1 MVYSILVTDRA
12 PLSPPTLQDHV
23 AVVTGG
29 GGGIGRA
36 AALALARRGADV
48 AILDID
54 QGRAEEAAAAVDAL
68 GGTGLALPTDVLQ
81 TEAIVEAVAAA
92 DAAFGRIDFLVN
104 NAGGVRPGRFVEQ
117 PERSWRKHIDM
128 NLVSTLTATSA
139 AATVMIRGGRGG
151 AIVNVSSIEGSRAAP
166 MFAVYG
172 ACKAAMLSFTRTMA
186 VELAE
191 HGIRTNAVTPD
202 WIRTPGN
209 SGIMA
214 GPVPAEYP
222 PRPPELVARLG
233 AYVPLGREGSEA
245 ECGEVIAFL
254 CSPEASY
261 VNGATVPVD
270 GGTWAS
276 SGWTRDT
283 KGGWSLFGTDPMY

>member
-1 MVYSILVTDRA
+1 MPVASDVLDGQA
-12 PLSPPTLQDHV
+12 

-29 GGGIGRA
+29 GAGIGRA
-36 AALALARRGADV
+36 AAEALTRRGARVALIDV
-48 AILDID
+48 DA
-54 QGRAEEAAAAVDAL
+54 GRATEVAEVL
-68 GGTGLALPTDVLQ
+68 GGLALPADVKDPDALVA
-81 TEAIVEAVAAA
+81 AIAAA
-92 DAAFGRIDFLVN
+92 DEHFGRLDILVN

-128 NLVSTLTATSA
+128 NLVSMLTATSA
-139 AATVMIRGGRGG
+139 AAGAMIRSGRGG

-172 ACKAAMLSFTRTMA
+172 ACKAAMLSFTRSMA

-209 SGIMA
+209 SGILA
-214 GPVPAEYP
+214 GPVPDELP
-222 PRPPELVARLG
+222 PRPEAIQRRLE
-233 AYVPLGREGSEA
+233 AYVPLGREGLDA

-254 CSPEASY
+254 CSPAAAY
-261 VNGATVPVD
+261 VNGATIPVD

-276 SGWTRDT
+276 SGWTRTPD
-283 KGGWSLFGTDPMY
+283 GGWSLFGAEPMY

>member
-1 MVYSILVTDRA
+1 MSLEGSLEGR
-12 PLSPPTLQDHV
+12 V

-29 GGGIGRA
+29 GAGIGRA

-54 QGRAEEAAAAVDAL
+54 EGRADAVAAEVDRL
-68 GGTGLALPTDVLQ
+68 GRGGLSLPTDVLDQ
-81 TEAIVEAVAAA
+81 DAVVAAVAAT
-92 DAAFGRIDFLVN
+92 DERFGRIDLLVN
-104 NAGGVRPGRFVEQ
+104 NAGGVRPGRFLEQ
-117 PERSWRKHIDM
+117 SERSWRKHIDM
-128 NLVSTLTATSA
+128 NLVSVLTTTSA
-139 AATVMIRGGRGG
+139 AARVMIRGGNGG

-191 HGIRTNAVTPD
+191 HGIRTNAVSPD

-214 GPVPAEYP
+214 GPVPDELP
-222 PRPPELVARLG
+222 PRAEAIDRHLA
-233 AYVPLGREGSEA
+233 AYVPLGREGLDV

-254 CSPEASY
+254 CSPEAAY
-261 VNGATVPVD
+261 VNGATIPVD
-270 GGTWAS
+270 GGTWAA
-276 SGWTRDT
+276 SGWSRSTDGR
-283 KGGWSLFGTDPMY
+283 WSLFGTDPMY

>member
-1 MVYSILVTDRA
+1 VI
-12 PLSPPTLQDHV
+12 
-23 AVVTGG
+23 TGG
-29 GGGIGRA
+29 GAGIGRA
-36 AALALARRGADV
+36 AALALARRGVDV

-54 QGRAEEAAAAVDAL
+54 AGRADAVAAEVDGL
-68 GGTGLALPTDVLQ
+68 GAHGLALPTDVLDQ
-81 TEAIVEAVAAA
+81 EAIVAAVAAA
-92 DAAFGRIDFLVN
+92 DERFGRIDVLVN

-128 NLVSTLTATSA
+128 NLVSVFTATSA
-139 AATVMIRGGRGG
+139 AANVMIRGGAGG

-186 VELAE
+186 VELGE

-214 GPVPAEYP
+214 GPVPADLP
-222 PRPPELVARLG
+222 PRPEAIDRHLA
-233 AYVPLGREGSEA
+233 AYVPLGREGVDV

-254 CSPEASY
+254 CSPEAGY
-261 VNGATVPVD
+261 VNGATIPVD

-276 SGWTRDT
+276 SGWTRT
-283 KGGWSLFGTDPMY
+283 AEGSWSLFGTDPMY

>member
-1 MVYSILVTDRA
+1 MGSEGR
-12 PLSPPTLQDHV
+12 V

-36 AALALARRGADV
+36 AALALARQGVDV

-54 QGRAEEAAAAVDAL
+54 ADRCAAVVHEAEAL
-68 GGTGLALPTDVLQ
+68 GRQGLAVRTDVLDQ
-81 TEAIVEAVAAA
+81 DAIVAAVAAT
-92 DAAFGRIDFLVN
+92 DERFGRIDVLVN

-117 PERSWRKHIDM
+117 PQRSWRKHIEM
-128 NLVSTLTATSA
+128 NLMSMLTATSEA
-139 AATVMIRGGRGG
+139 AQVMIRGGAGG

-186 VELAE
+186 LELAE

-214 GPVPAEYP
+214 GPVPDELP
-222 PRPPELVARLG
+222 PRPEAIEEHLA
-233 AYVPLGREGSEA
+233 AYVPLGREGHDH

-254 CSPEASY
+254 CSPAAGY
-261 VNGATVPVD
+261 VNGATIPVD

-276 SGWTRDT
+276 SGWTRTAD
-283 KGGWSLFGTDPMY
+283 GAWSLFGTDPMY